1 MLDTQILWLGLA
13 VVMAISIYGDFF
25 YTKSHEI
32 TTKTAVILS
41 SAYVAMAVAFGGF
54 IYAVHGYSDASLYF
68 TGYVM
73 EKALSVDNLMVFTAI
88 FTFFG
93 ITCKKTQHRVL
104 LWGIAG
110 AIIFRGLFVA
120 AGTTLINLHWAVQ
133 VAFGL
138 FVLYS
143 AYAMW
148 KSEDEE
154 YDVESKRAF
163 VTKWISK
170 VYPVTEI
177 QEGSKFFTI
186 INGVKYATPA
196 LLCMIVIELSDV
208 VFAFDSVPAI
218 FSITSD
224 PFLVMGAMMMA
235 ILGLRALYFVLN
247 ILMDKLPH
255 LSKAVI
261 VVLVFI
267 GLKMIGLPFGY
278 HLDPMI
284 SLAIVGTIL
293 GIGCIPFKKV

>member
-1 MLDTQILWLGLA
+1 MLDTNLLWLGLA

-32 TTKTAVILS
+32 TTKTAVVLS
-41 SAYVAMAVAFGGF
+41 SAYVGMAVLFGGF
-54 IYAVHGYSDASLYF
+54 IYAVHGASDASLYF

-93 ITCKKTQHRVL
+93 IACKKTQHRIL

-120 AGTTLINLHWAVQ
+120 AGTTLINLHWSVQ

-148 KSEDEE
+148 KSEDEDF
-154 YDVESKRAF
+154 DVESKRAF
-163 VTKWISK
+163 VTKWVSK
-170 VYPVTEI
+170 IYPVSDKL
-177 QEGSKFFTI
+177 EGSKFFTI
-186 INGVKYATPA
+186 INGIKYATPA
-196 LLCMIVIELSDV
+196 LLCMVVIELSDV

-224 PFLVMGAMMMA
+224 PFLVMAAMMMA
-235 ILGLRALYFVLN
+235 ILGLRALYFVLS
-247 ILMDKLPH
+247 ILMEKLPH

-261 VVLVFI
+261 VILVFI
-267 GLKMIGLPFGY
+267 GFKMIALPFGY
-278 HLDPMI
+278 HLDPTV
-284 SLAIVGTIL
+284 SLAIVGSIL
-293 GIGCIPFKKV
+293 GLGCIPFKKA